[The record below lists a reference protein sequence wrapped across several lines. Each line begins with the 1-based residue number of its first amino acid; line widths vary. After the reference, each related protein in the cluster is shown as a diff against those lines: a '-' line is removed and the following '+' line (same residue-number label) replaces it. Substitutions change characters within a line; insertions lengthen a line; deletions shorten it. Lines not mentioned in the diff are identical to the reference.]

1 MNSSTRIFIMLLWL
15 GFLAVVGSVVLVLTA
30 ARVGEHKSSTYGNA
44 YVQFQDSWGGEIGI
58 VPPAFV
64 LRRTYTE
71 SQYNKEAEVFE
82 EVEKTESFP
91 LVPKSIKIDSVLS
104 YGEQVRDLLI
114 FNAFEAHNT
123 ETYVVV
129 NKTKYSGEL
138 LVNVTKPDN
147 ANLLY
152 DYKIVLPAQNNRVIQ
167 PAMDRS
173 VVLMPELPEGE
184 QAEVVITYAT
194 KGMDVFKYN
203 LSAYQNSVIESL
215 KANVKINVNEFGI
228 YRFGLPHDFEIA
240 SDGAEINFDVENFS
254 TTQDLGI
261 TFLAKQRYLDQI
273 QSLINFSPLSLVLF
287 LVVIFFFSQV
297 YAVRFNAFHYL
308 FLGMI
313 DVFYFLFVA
322 YLIRY
327 LGILPTFGIS
337 IALTA
342 AMFFAY
348 CPNVLGWRFATR
360 IAGVY
365 LFLLT
370 VIFSLIFL
378 MPIFQGLL
386 FVILVFAVFLSLMI
400 FISRSDLSKWPI
412 VSDTV
417 TP

>member
-1 MNSSTRIFIMLLWL
+1 MNSSTRVFIMLLWL
-15 GFLAVVGSVVLVLTA
+15 GGLALAGSLVLVLTA
-30 ARVGEHKSSTYGNA
+30 TRVGEHKSSTYGNA

-58 VPPAFV
+58 VPPSFKLV
-64 LRRTYTE
+64 RSYTE
-71 SQYNKEAEVFE
+71 RKYNSESKQYE
-82 EVEKTESFP
+82 EVKKTESLP
-91 LVPKSIKIDSVLS
+91 LVPKSIKIDSALS
-104 YGEQVRDLLI
+104 YGEQVRDLLV
-114 FNAFEAHNT
+114 FNAYEAHNT

-129 NKTKYSGEL
+129 NNGSYPGEL
-138 LVNVTKPDN
+138 QVDVTKPEN
-147 ANLLY
+147 ANLLF

-173 VVLMPELPEGE
+173 VALIPELSPGE
-184 QAEVVITYAT
+184 QAEIVITYGT

-203 LSAYQNSVIESL
+203 LSAYQNSVIEDL
-215 KANVKINVNEFGI
+215 QAHVKINVNEFGI
-228 YRFGLPHDFEIA
+228 YRFGLPHDFEITR
-240 SDGAEINFDVENFS
+240 DGAEINFDVENFS

-273 QSLINFSPLSLVLF
+273 QSLITFSPLSLVLF

-297 YAVRFNAFHYL
+297 YAVKFNPFHYL
-308 FLGMI
+308 FIGMI

-327 LGILPTFGIS
+327 LGLLPTFGIS
-337 IALTA
+337 IAMTA

-348 CPNVLGWRFATR
+348 CPNVFGWRFALR

-386 FVILVFAVFLSLMI
+386 FVILVFGVFLSLMI

-412 VSDTV
+412 VSEAGAA
-417 TP
+417 

>member
-1 MNSSTRIFIMLLWL
+1 
-15 GFLAVVGSVVLVLTA
+15 
-30 ARVGEHKSSTYGNA
+30 
-44 YVQFQDSWGGEIGI
+44 
-58 VPPAFV
+58 
-64 LRRTYTE
+64 
-71 SQYNKEAEVFE
+71 
-82 EVEKTESFP
+82 
-91 LVPKSIKIDSVLS
+91 
-104 YGEQVRDLLI
+104 
-114 FNAFEAHNT
+114 
-123 ETYVVV
+123 
-129 NKTKYSGEL
+129 
-138 LVNVTKPDN
+138 VTKPEN
-147 ANLLY
+147 ANLLF

-173 VVLMPELPEGE
+173 VVLIPELPEGE
-184 QAEVVITYAT
+184 QAEIVITYAT

-203 LSAYQNSVIESL
+203 LSAYQNSVVESL
-215 KANVKINVNEFGI
+215 QAHIKIDVNEFGI
-228 YRFGLPHDFEIA
+228 YRFGLPHDFEIT

-273 QSLINFSPLSLVLF
+273 QSLINFSPLSLALF

-348 CPNVLGWRFATR
+348 CPNVLGWRFAMR

-412 VSDTV
+412 VSEGA
-417 TP
+417 TPG